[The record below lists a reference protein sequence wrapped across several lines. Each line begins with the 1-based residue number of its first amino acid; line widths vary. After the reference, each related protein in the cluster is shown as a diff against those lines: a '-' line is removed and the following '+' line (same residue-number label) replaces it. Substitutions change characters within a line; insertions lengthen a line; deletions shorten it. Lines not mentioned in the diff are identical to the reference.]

1 MKIFT
6 ENYCNHLLGFTKIE
20 DKTKS
25 YAEIILSLENLEFL
39 NNETSYNTDS
49 KIQLKSDSIAD
60 VDNSIIIFENLKE
73 LTRVQANDKR
83 LWTTL
88 THTTFLKYTIE
99 RWNINKEASTD
110 TLVRRFHYEGSG
122 LETRM
127 RNSISRLW
135 WAAKLTYDEDNTTD
149 KYFLTKILWSKQDI
163 FQNLV
168 ERSYGTY
175 ESVVKG
181 FLEFYS
187 KNLDLKEDKLRKLF
201 TALNSIG
208 GVKVLSA
215 LSREDV
221 INTLNDL
228 NIYYKD

>member
-1 MKIFT
+1 MKIFS
-6 ENYCNHLLGFTKIE
+6 ENFCQYLLSLTDIE
-20 DKTKS
+20 DKLKS
-25 YAEIILSLENLEFL
+25 YPETIKTIENFDYLIAE
-39 NNETSYNTDS
+39 TVYNIDS
-49 KIQLKSDSIAD
+49 KIELKSDSISD
-60 VDNSIIIFENLKE
+60 VDNSIIVFENLKE

-88 THTTFLKYTIE
+88 THTIFLKYTTE
-99 RWNINKEASTD
+99 RWSINKEASTE

-135 WAAKLTYDEDNTTD
+135 WAAKLTYDENNTSD
-149 KYFLTKILWSKQDI
+149 KYFLTKVLWSKQDI

-187 KNLDLKEDKLRKLF
+187 KNLDLKENKLRKLF

-215 LSREDV
+215 LTREDV
-221 INTLNDL
+221 VETLNEL
-228 NIYYKD
+228 NQYYKD